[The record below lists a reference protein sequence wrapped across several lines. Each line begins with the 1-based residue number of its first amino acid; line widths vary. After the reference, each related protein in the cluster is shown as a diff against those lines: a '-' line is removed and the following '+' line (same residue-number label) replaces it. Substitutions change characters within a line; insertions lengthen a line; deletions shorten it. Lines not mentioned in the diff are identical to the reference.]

1 MCVEIKVKEL
11 SSFFKKSVG
20 LILSKNNEPIYFETR
35 FGIHTFFMRK
45 SIDVVV
51 MDENFIV
58 RVLKIG
64 LKPWKIFVWNPMYY
78 KVLEL
83 PENFTEKKSIKLG
96 CEIKIL
102 V

>member
-1 MCVEIKVKEL
+1 
-11 SSFFKKSVG
+11 
-20 LILSKNNEPIYFETR
+20 
-35 FGIHTFFMRK
+35 
-45 SIDVVV
+45 
-51 MDENFIV
+51 MDKNFIV
-58 RVLKIG
+58 RVLKTG

-96 CEIKIL
+96 CKIKIL